1 MSLSSGRAI
10 FPRHAEAVITW
21 SSLGHHLVITWSSLG
36 VPGLVCRF
44 LRQRFFGHINN
55 RFERIWLAN
64 CEIRQNFAINI
75 DA

>member
-1 MSLSSGRAI
+1 MSLSSGHAI

-21 SSLGHHLVITWSSLG
+21 SLLG
-36 VPGLVCRF
+36 VLGLVCRF